1 MVPFVA
7 LLIKH
12 VTDGWNWCA
21 TCARWDS
28 RQPPVWQVK
37 SVWLRWKRQC
47 TLGMKSGLLVGIG
60 MYSASQHIPNIKDK
74 GTERGQ
80 FLLASSLTEC
90 PSLEVATIETDMF
103 AVCRLCCER
112 RLLCVCRLLEVLT
125 TIADLDQAEIYLE
138 TVGDGNIGFYSK
150 KAYFEVKERCVV
162 VEPELKNT
170 FNEDGGMTFMVRQP
184 RPVQS
189 AELRA

>member
-1 MVPFVA
+1 M
-7 LLIKH
+7 
-12 VTDGWNWCA
+12 
-21 TCARWDS
+21 
-28 RQPPVWQVK
+28 
-37 SVWLRWKRQC
+37 
-47 TLGMKSGLLVGIG
+47 
-60 MYSASQHIPNIKDK
+60 
-74 GTERGQ
+74 
-80 FLLASSLTEC
+80 
-90 PSLEVATIETDMF
+90 
-103 AVCRLCCER
+103 
-112 RLLCVCRLLEVLT
+112 LT